1 MSSADRREAIGT
13 AAFSLNTW
21 QRQYGFALIAV
32 VVATALRYPL
42 SHVLGGSLP
51 FLLFYPAIWLVAWMA
66 GLGPGVVVVF
76 LSAAAAKYLLFG
88 SANASALGLPLN
100 ANGLLL
106 FCIAGVAISALTD
119 MYRRRAMRLQEFERA
134 IEGLEEMIAVVDRDY
149 RYVIANRAFLN
160 YRGMNKEEL
169 VGRRISE
176 ILGPAVFETIV
187 KGKLDD
193 CFRGKIVQYDERFT
207 YPGRGERDLRI
218 SYFPIE
224 GPGGVD
230 RVASVLQDVTD
241 KKEAERS
248 LKLFRVLMD
257 QSNDA
262 VEMVDPET
270 LRFLD
275 VNEKACKD
283 LGYSREELLGMTVFD
298 INPDL
303 TESGHITLQTELRE
317 AGFVVRE
324 AIHQRKDGSTFPVEI
339 SLKFVNLDRNYIVGV
354 SRDISERK
362 RAEEALQGSEKR
374 FRTVYERAPVGIAL
388 VDPLSGRFLK
398 VNPKFCEILGR
409 SDEELLTCDFQ
420 SLTHP
425 HDLGVSLS
433 KRADLT
439 AGRSAQFE
447 LEKRYLRPDGEE
459 VWANVSVAPMWRE
472 EEPHKVYVVMAQDIT
487 TRKQAE
493 DALREREDRYRD
505 LVENSEDLV
514 CTHDLEGN
522 LLSVN
527 PTPARLLGYEVS
539 ELIRMPMRELIAP
552 EGREQFDAYLERIK
566 AKGTD
571 RGRLC
576 VIARNGERRIW
587 EYNNTLRREG
597 VVSPI
602 VRGMARD
609 ITERKRAESALR
621 RSEQRYRLLFE
632 KNVAGV
638 SISSLD
644 GEVLDCNE
652 AGARILGYSN
662 AEEVRGHQTTEFYF
676 DLAERKPRLGE
687 LTREGAVSSGEIQLR
702 RKDGTPV
709 WVLFN
714 TAILAAGED
723 GALLVQAT
731 SIDITQRKKAEEELR
746 SREEAYRNF
755 VAQSSEGIF
764 REELLVPIPIDLPE
778 DEVVARIRRD
788 AYVVECNDALAK
800 MYGFGSGQEL
810 IGRRLS
816 EMLVPDDPGNL
827 ESMREYVR
835 SGFRVLERPS
845 REVDQHGNSKVFLN
859 SMIGI
864 VENGKLVCTWG
875 IQRDVTKQVRL
886 EEARGSAEKALQES
900 EAHFRLLVEQASD
913 GIFIA
918 DAQGKYVDVNSAGAE
933 MLGYTREEILRLSLP
948 DILEADELP
957 RLAPEVARYA
967 GGAVQR
973 SEWKF
978 RRKDGSV
985 FPGEV
990 CGKQL
995 PDGRL
1000 QGILRDISERREAEE
1015 AMRRSEERFRVALKD
1030 SPITVFSQDRDL
1042 RYTWIYNP
1050 QLHWQ
1055 QDVIG
1060 KTDAEIMGAKKAAS
1074 LIELKR
1080 QVLNTRAA
1088 VRQEVLLGNNGKS
1101 YAFDMTV
1108 EPLFD
1113 AQGSVIGI
1121 TGAAM
1126 DIARLRERTD
1136 RLQDAKDR
1144 LARQK
1149 SYLESEIQ
1157 TELGF
1162 EEIIGHSEALRDV
1175 LKNVRVVAPTDSTVL
1190 LLGETGTGKELVA
1203 RAVHGLSSRHD
1214 KTFVKLNCAA
1224 VPSGLLESE
1233 LFGHEKGAFTGAVSQ
1248 KMGRIELADKG
1259 TLFLDEIGELPLE
1272 LQPKLLRVL
1281 QDREFERLGGVHTL
1295 HVDVR
1300 IISATN
1306 RDLHQ
1311 DIVER
1316 KFREDLF
1323 YRLNVFPIEL
1333 PTLRERR
1340 SDIPILVHHFVHK
1353 HAARMGKRIDVVPD
1367 ETMKVLQNWNWPGNI
1382 RELENMIE
1390 RMVILSK
1397 GQELAAPPVEL
1408 DALQEITDD
1417 SLTEMAREH
1426 IIRVLRETNGVLS
1439 GTDGAASRLRL
1450 KRTTL
1455 QSMIKRHGIEPHE
1468 YRRGNGTFGAS

>member
-1 MSSADRREAIGT
+1 M
-13 AAFSLNTW
+13 FSLHTW
-21 QRQYGFALIAV
+21 PRQYGFALIAV
-32 VVATALRYPL
+32 VVAAGLRYAL
-42 SHVLGGSLP
+42 SQVVGGNLP

-66 GLGPGVVVVF
+66 GLGPGILVVF
-76 LSAAAAKYLLFG
+76 LSVVAAKYLLFG
-88 SANASALGLPLN
+88 PANPSAWGLPLD

-106 FCIAGVAISALTD
+106 FCISGVAISALAD
-119 MYRRRAMRLQEFERA
+119 MYRRRANRLQEFERA
-134 IEGLEEMIAVVDRDY
+134 IEGLEEMMVVVDRDY
-149 RYVIANRAFLN
+149 RYVIANRAFLK
-160 YRGMNKEEL
+160 YRGMKREDL
-169 VGRRISE
+169 IGRRIPE
-176 ILGPAVFETIV
+176 ILNPGVFEATV
-187 KGKLDD
+187 KEKLDE
-193 CFRGKIVQYDERFT
+193 CFRGKLVQYEMRYTF
-207 YPGRGERDLRI
+207 PERGERSLFV
-218 SYFPIE
+218 SYFPID
-224 GPGGVD
+224 GPGGVE
-230 RVASVLQDVTD
+230 RVASVLQDITD

-248 LKLFRVLMD
+248 LKLFRALMD

-262 VEMVDPET
+262 VEVVDPET

-275 VNEKACKD
+275 INEKACKD

-298 INPDL
+298 IHPSF
-303 TESGHITLQTELRE
+303 TEADRLTLQTKLRE
-317 AGFVVRE
+317 AGFVVQEVLHR
-324 AIHQRKDGSTFPVEI
+324 RKDGSIFPAEI
-339 SLKFVNLDRNYIVGV
+339 SLKCVNLDRRYIVVV
-354 SRDISERK
+354 SRDISDR
-362 RAEEALQGSEKR
+362 RQTEEAL
-374 FRTVYERAPVGIAL
+374 
-388 VDPLSGRFLK
+388 
-398 VNPKFCEILGR
+398 
-409 SDEELLTCDFQ
+409 
-420 SLTHP
+420 
-425 HDLGVSLS
+425 
-433 KRADLT
+433 
-439 AGRSAQFE
+439 
-447 LEKRYLRPDGEE
+447 
-459 VWANVSVAPMWRE
+459 RE
-472 EEPHKVYVVMAQDIT
+472 N
-487 TRKQAE
+487 
-493 DALREREDRYRD
+493 EDRYRD

-527 PTPARLLGYEVS
+527 PMPARLLGYEVS
-539 ELIRMPMRELIAP
+539 ELIRMPMQELIAP
-552 EGREQFDAYLERIK
+552 ECREQFDAYLERIK
-566 AKGTD
+566 TKGSD
-571 RGRLC
+571 QGLLC

-587 EYNNTLRREG
+587 EYKNTLRTEG

-609 ITERKRAESALR
+609 ITERRRAEAALR

-638 SISSLD
+638 SISSID

-652 AGARILGYSN
+652 AGARILGYSS
-662 AEEVRGHQTTEFYF
+662 AEEVRGHQTAEFYF
-676 DLAERKPRLGE
+676 DPAERQPWLSE
-687 LTREGAVSSGEIQLR
+687 LTKGGSVSSGEVRLR
-702 RKDGTPV
+702 RKDGTPI
-709 WVLFN
+709 WALFN
-714 TAILAAGED
+714 TAVLSSGDDGE
-723 GALLVQAT
+723 LLVQAT

-764 REELLVPIPIDLPE
+764 REDLVDPVPIDLPE

-845 REVDQHGNSKVFLN
+845 HEVDQHGNSKVFLN

-875 IQRDVTKQVRL
+875 IQRDVTEQVRL
-886 EEARGSAEKALQES
+886 EEARSSAEKSLQES

-918 DAQGKYVDVNSAGAE
+918 DAQGKYMDVNSAGAA
-933 MLGYTREEILRLSLP
+933 MLGYTRDEMLQRSIP
-948 DILEADELP
+948 DILEVEEAP
-957 RLAPEVARYA
+957 RLASEIARFA
-967 GGAVQR
+967 GGATVR

-1055 QDVIG
+1055 HDVMG
-1060 KTDAEIMGAKKAAS
+1060 KTDAEIIGAKKAAN
-1074 LIELKR
+1074 LMELKR
-1080 QVLNTRAA
+1080 QVLKTGVA
-1088 VRQEVLLGNNGKS
+1088 VRQDVEIGNNGKS

-1126 DIARLRERTD
+1126 DIARLREMTD
-1136 RLQDAKDR
+1136 RLKDARDE
-1144 LARQK
+1144 LACQK

-1157 TELGF
+1157 SELGF
-1162 EEIIGHSEALRDV
+1162 EEIIGHSESLREV
-1175 LKNVRVVAPTDSTVL
+1175 LDNVRVVAPTDSTVL

-1203 RAVHGLSSRHD
+1203 RSVHALSSRHD

-1248 KMGRIELADKG
+1248 KVGRIELADKG

-1295 HVDVR
+1295 RVDVR

-1311 DIVER
+1311 DIVDR

-1323 YRLNVFPIEL
+1323 YRLNVFPIDL
-1333 PTLRERR
+1333 PSLRERK

-1353 HAARMGKRIDVVPD
+1353 HAVRMGKHIDVVPG

-1397 GQELAAPPVEL
+1397 GEVLAAPPVEL

-1426 IIRVLRETNGVLS
+1426 ILRVLRETNGVLS
-1439 GTDGAASRLRL
+1439 GTDGAASRLGL

-1455 QSMIKRHGIEPHE
+1455 QSMLKRHGIEPHE
-1468 YRRGNGTFGAS
+1468 YRRGNGTFGPS